1 MSEPPRDWFHHHATQ
16 GERMDR
22 LERRL
27 ADLELWVAAQAQPDA
42 ETPQADAQAAEDAAA
57 HD

>member
-1 MSEPPRDWFHHHATQ
+1 MSEPPRDWFHHYAKQ

-27 ADLELWVAAQAQPDA
+27 ADLEAKLAAITPPAPTNTQTEAQAP
-42 ETPQADAQAAEDAAA
+42 
-57 HD
+57 